1 MVSLSHLHVVLPGQG
16 SGKGVVVVNVV
27 GSRGG
32 QGVVVG
38 GRAVD
43 GSRSQFAAEYVMYVL
58 NILLYLCMKY
68 NTYYILSGGLL
79 IEVM

>member
-16 SGKGVVVVNVV
+16 SGKGVVVFNVV

-43 GSRSQFAAEYVMYVL
+43 RSRSQFAAEYVMYVL

>member
-1 MVSLSHLHVVLPGQG
+1 MVGN
-16 SGKGVVVVNVV
+16 VVVFNVV

>member
-1 MVSLSHLHVVLPGQG
+1 MVGN
-16 SGKGVVVVNVV
+16 VVVFNVV

-43 GSRSQFAAEYVMYVL
+43 GSRSQFAAEYVMYAL
-58 NILLYLCMKY
+58 NILLFLCMK
-68 NTYYILSGGLL
+68 
-79 IEVM
+79 